1 MLLKI
6 LPLQWSVFDTSVAIQ
21 SAVVLLGSVF
31 LLASTPSVMA
41 EDRSGPLPNIVLIFA
56 DDLGYN
62 DLGCFGST
70 KNRTPRINQLAQQ
83 GTRFTDFYVSQ
94 AVCSASRAS
103 LMTGCYSNR
112 VGMEGALNHTSPSGI
127 HPDEYLLPEM

>member
-1 MLLKI
+1 MFLKLSLL
-6 LPLQWSVFDTSVAIQ
+6 QCSAFHTSVAIQ
-21 SAVVLLGSVF
+21 SAVVLMWSVF
-31 LLASTPSVMA
+31 FIAPSSSVMA
-41 EDRSGPLPNIVLIFA
+41 EDRSGALPNIVLIFA

-70 KNRTPRINQLAQQ
+70 KNHTPRINQLAQQ

-112 VGMEGALNHTSPSGI
+112 VGMEGALNHTSPLGI